1 MTYLA
6 ESPGAQPVV
15 DLGCGMFCR
24 FNYITLITSAISIL
38 IVLAVGFIVA
48 RRLTS
53 DVPGPLQMIFE
64 TAYGYMRGQVRDVV
78 AEDARFVIPLAMTI
92 SFFILAANWLDFI
105 PLAIFNVGGGTLG
118 PANADINVTASMA
131 ILVIVL
137 VQAYSIRVLGFGGY
151 LRRFT
156 KPFDQSIVVRVLFTP
171 LNIIEEVAKPISLS
185 LRLFGNIFA
194 GGVMIYLITLLLGG
208 LPLGQLGS
216 GITIAGIVI
225 GSPVLAVW
233 KLFDVL
239 FIGAIQAYI
248 FGLLT
253 IIYFGM
259 AREGL
264 EEHH

>member
-1 MTYLA
+1 
-6 ESPGAQPVV
+6 VV
-15 DLGCGMFCR
+15 
-24 FNYITLITSAISIL
+24 S
-38 IVLAVGFIVA
+38 
-48 RRLTS
+48 
-53 DVPGPLQMIFE
+53 
-64 TAYGYMRGQVRDVV
+64 
-78 AEDARFVIPLAMTI
+78 EDARFVIPLAMTI
-92 SFFILAANWLDFI
+92 SFFILIANWLDFI
-105 PLAIFNVGGGTLG
+105 PLAIFNVGEGALG

-131 ILVIVL
+131 ILVILL
-137 VQAYSIRVLGFGGY
+137 VQGYSIKVLGFGGY

-156 KPFDQSIVVRVLFTP
+156 KPFDLPIPFRVLFTP
-171 LNIIEEVAKPISLS
+171 LNIVEEVAKPISLS

-194 GGVMIYLITLLLGG
+194 GGVMIYLITLLLGS
-208 LPLGQLGS
+208 LPIGDLGNGVTVL
-216 GITIAGIVI
+216 GIVI
-225 GSPVLAVW
+225 GSPLLAAW

>member
-1 MTYLA
+1 MSYLA
-6 ESPGAQPVV
+6 ESPGQQPIV
-15 DLGCGMFCR
+15 DLGCGMFCQ
-24 FNYITLITSAISIL
+24 FNYVTLIASGLAIL
-38 IVLAVGFIVA
+38 IVLAVGFWAA
-48 RRLTS
+48 RNLTS

-64 TAYGYMRGQVRDVV
+64 TAYGYMRSQVRDVV
-78 AEDARFVIPLAMTI
+78 SEDARFIVPLAMTI
-92 SFFILAANWLDFI
+92 SFYILVANWLDII
-105 PLAIFNVGGGTLG
+105 PLAIFNVGEGALG
-118 PANADINVTASMA
+118 PATADINVTASMA

-137 VQAYSIRVLGFGGY
+137 VQGYSIRVLGFRGY

-156 KPFDQSIVVRVLFTP
+156 KPFDLPIWARAVFTP
-171 LNIIEEVAKPISLS
+171 LNIIEEIAKPISLS
-185 LRLFGNIFA
+185 LRLFGNVFA
-194 GGVMIYLITLLLGG
+194 GAVMIYLITLLLGG
-208 LPLGQLGS
+208 LPIGQLGS

-225 GSPVLAVW
+225 GSPLLAIW

>member
-6 ESPGAQPVV
+6 ESPGQQPII
-15 DLGCGMFCR
+15 DLGCGTFCQ
-24 FNYITLITSAISIL
+24 FNYITLITSGIAIVITLL
-38 IVLAVGFIVA
+38 IGFLVA
-48 RRLTS
+48 QRLSTG
-53 DVPGPLQMIFE
+53 VPGKFQAIFE
-64 TAYGYMRGQVRDVV
+64 MAYGYMRDQVRSNVG
-78 AEDARFVIPLAMTI
+78 EDARFVVPLAMTI
-92 SFFILAANWLDFI
+92 SFYILVANWLDFF
-105 PLAIFNVGGGTLG
+105 PLAIFNVGEGSLG
-118 PANADINVTASMA
+118 PANSDLNQTVAMA
-131 ILVIVL
+131 LLVIVL
-137 VQAYSIRVLGFGGY
+137 VQGYSIRVLGFGGY

-156 KPFDQSIVVRVLFTP
+156 KPFDLPIWARVVFTP

-185 LRLFGNIFA
+185 LRLFGNVFA
-194 GGVMIYLITLLLGG
+194 GGVMIYLITVLLGS
-208 LPLGQLGS
+208 LPIGQLGS
-216 GITIAGIVI
+216 FSI
-225 GSPVLAVW
+225 GGAVVGGLFLAVW